1 MIVSRETLSI
11 RLIVLKQNY
20 CIIMVSIRLNRNYE
34 RGIQM
39 ELTKMELFKAMNDKH
54 ENLKDCEGMIIS
66 PVAVHTHTYTA
77 ADGTEH
83 SVLVIKNGKDGKF
96 YKTEVKA
103 FIEKFMKYMEAFGDS
118 PDEEKPDIVIV
129 LNQSQK
135 GNRYV
140 TFDLVGA

>member
-1 MIVSRETLSI
+1 
-11 RLIVLKQNY
+11 
-20 CIIMVSIRLNRNYE
+20 
-34 RGIQM
+34 M
-39 ELTKMELFKAMNDKH
+39 ELTRAELFKAMNDKH
-54 ENLKDCEGMIIS
+54 ENLKDCEGMVVS

-103 FIEKFMKYMEAFGDS
+103 FIEKFMKYMEAFGDL
-118 PDEEKPDIVIV
+118 PDDEKPDIVIT
-129 LNQSQK
+129 LNQSKK

-140 TFDLVGA
+140 NFDLIGE